1 MIIQCQSC
9 SRKFIV
15 KDKDIPEEGRTV
27 QCGYCSVTWHQMP
40 VSVPTKTFEQ
50 VNINEPIE
58 EISEGLSVDRIKASD
73 GKTYKFLGSQW
84 AQLLPSGKT
93 GLFAKRKIGKE
104 LDKLTGRKSGRT
116 VQKRQKKIKEVEID
130 TIEKVIDP
138 SSENLDDEKQA
149 SDIDKPKQ
157 GLGFFGYI
165 FLLIII
171 GFSIVGILRTFE
183 NDLLNYFPETAY
195 IYKLLDEQLEFLS
208 ETVKNMIVIVNDLIS
223 AY

>member
-1 MIIQCQSC
+1 MIIQCENC
-9 SRKFIV
+9 SKKFIA
-15 KDKDIPEEGRTV
+15 KDSDIPKEGRMV

-40 VSVPTKTFEQ
+40 VLASTKILERA
-50 VNINEPIE
+50 NINEPTE
-58 EISEGLSVDRIKASD
+58 EIGEGLSVDKIKASD

-93 GLFAKRKIGKE
+93 GLFAKKKIGKE
-104 LDKLTGRKSGRT
+104 LDKLTGRKRESI
-116 VQKRQKKIKEVEID
+116 VQKRQKKIREFKID
-130 TIEKVIDP
+130 SIEKTIDP
-138 SSENLDDEKQA
+138 SSESLNNKKQVP
-149 SDIDKPKQ
+149 DIDQPKQ

-183 NDLLNYFPETAY
+183 NDLLNYFPETEY
-195 IYKLLDEQLEFLS
+195 IYQLLDEQLEFLA

-223 AY
+223 SY